1 MRYPF
6 VATILSLAT
15 LLAACGT
22 SAGSPTPPEPD
33 PTEVKPAA
41 TAVLALD
48 DGFQFRF
55 MPGEAVTDVEWDV
68 ELEYDTRDVEAVFDY
83 YDDALA
89 GQGFTR
95 TDIDRGD
102 DDIEADYE
110 NGDGL
115 TIELEVELD
124 DGRVDVDFDVDD
136 FVGPF
141 PAGFSLTEFAGLEL
155 PIYPDA
161 DVVDVE
167 WDFNF
172 DHPGTDTE
180 AVFDYYDQHLQDL
193 GWTQTEL
200 DDGDDDEWEAEYVNE
215 GVHLELEVEDD
226 SEVEIE
232 VNKLRFY

>member
-41 TAVLALD
+41 TVVLALD